1 MTRWT
6 LLAACLAAAAGCTDA
21 GEPLAPRGDA
31 PLPVHTLG
39 IAPTVSM
46 DPVLAAA
53 VNLAGPEDRLEVLV
67 TYDPALTSGDAVASA
82 LTAAG
87 AGIIRF
93 RHLPTVF
100 ALATPAQVGTA
111 GGLPGVRSLYA
122 NRQLQWHL
130 REAVASV
137 RADLAHDAGYTGA
150 GVGIAILDSGID
162 GIHSPDVAYPSRT
175 VQNVKYAV
183 NMEDVVAFGSDV
195 PAVGGD
201 LYVENVGSSETSVGH
216 GTHVAGIAA
225 GDGTASS
232 GFYRGVAPGADL
244 VGIGAGDVLF
254 VFWVLAGFDYI
265 LENQAKYNIQVVNN
279 SWGTEGA
286 FDPADPTN
294 VATKELYDRGIA
306 VVFSAGNAGPD
317 AGTLN
322 PYSTAP
328 WVMSVAAGCKT
339 VDPDP
344 TNSAALCA
352 DGRSNLLAG
361 FSSRGVAGEP
371 HNHPDIT
378 APGVRI
384 VSTRSATGT
393 VMNGLDLPND
403 ATRCNV
409 SLQHVDHYTCASG
422 TSMSAPVVAGAIAL
436 MEESAKGRLTP
447 DEAYGALT
455 RTAVPMTGYA
465 AWEVGAGYLDVY
477 AAVRAVR
484 RNK

>member
-1 MTRWT
+1 MKPWT
-6 LLAACLAAAAGCTDA
+6 ILAACLVGTAACTDA
-21 GEPLAPRGDA
+21 GEPLAPRGDDL
-31 PLPVHTLG
+31 LPVHALG
-39 IAPTVSM
+39 LAPAVSM

-53 VNLAGPEDRLEVLV
+53 INLASPEQRLEVLV
-67 TYDPALTSGDAVASA
+67 TFDEALTSGDAVASA

-100 ALATPAQVGTA
+100 ALATPAQIAAVSK
-111 GGLPGVRSLYA
+111 LPGVRSLYA

-130 REAVASV
+130 REGIPSI

-162 GIHSPDVAYPSRT
+162 GIYSPDLAHPART
-175 VQNVKYAV
+175 VQNVKYLV
-183 NMEDVVAFGSDV
+183 NMEDVVTFGSAV

-265 LENQAKYNIQVVNN
+265 LENQARYNIQVVNN
-279 SWGTEGA
+279 SWGTTGA

-294 VATKELYDRGIA
+294 VATKKLYDRGVA
-306 VVFSAGNAGPD
+306 VVFSAGNEGPD
-317 AGTLN
+317 ANTMN

-328 WVMSVAAGCKT
+328 WVISVAAGCKT
-339 VDPDP
+339 VEPDP
-344 TNSAALCA
+344 TNSAYWCR
-352 DGRSNLLAG
+352 DGRSRLLG
-361 FSSRGVAGEP
+361 DFSSRGVAGDA
-371 HNHPDIT
+371 NNRPDIT
-378 APGVRI
+378 APGVSI
-384 VSTRSATGT
+384 VSTRSVTGT
-393 VMNGLDLPND
+393 VMNGLDLIAD
-403 ATRCNV
+403 TRDCNL
-409 SLQHVDHYTCASG
+409 SLQHFRHYTCADG
-422 TSMSAPVVAGAIAL
+422 TSMSAPFVAGAIAL
-436 MEESAKGRLTP
+436 MEEAAKGRLTP
-447 DEAYGALT
+447 DEAYRAIA
-455 RTAVPMTGYA
+455 RTARAMPGYA
-465 AWEVGAGYLDVY
+465 EWEVGAGYLDVY